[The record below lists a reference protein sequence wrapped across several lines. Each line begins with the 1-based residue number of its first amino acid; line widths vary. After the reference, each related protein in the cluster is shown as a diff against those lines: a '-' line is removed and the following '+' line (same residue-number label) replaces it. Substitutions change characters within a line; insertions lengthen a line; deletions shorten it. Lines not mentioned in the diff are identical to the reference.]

1 MQSPLVVFI
10 PEKERDA
17 LRSSGVI
24 PASWYEM
31 CGRTLWEGAGNRVYL
46 WPHDADYKSA
56 TAGGG
61 RPPPPAELLGLET
74 RGDEWMRSENQVAK
88 LFGSTILHVLF
99 LDDEVQGSPG
109 LVDAAPLIALSR
121 WIRSLG
127 DSICTWFAETQNRNI
142 RHVAVVVARKGFF
155 HLSDDQLRAIEGELT
170 DSGALKT
177 CYFVDSRLEVNLE
190 HDALHAACLWP
201 VIVGRLLLR
210 VLIELNSE
218 NSSEGIF
225 LPGVHLIR
233 SFEYLM
239 DCPSDKVA
247 EVAQSA
253 QQAVYRLIH
262 LEGMEGESGT
272 GNASRRLEVKNREN
286 NGFAEL
292 KTRLSEY
299 GGVPSPL
306 SRRVD
311 WHRVDVDN
319 LVNMTNDDSLWNPA
333 RAKARVHFAECER
346 KMFRE
351 KEKDRVMEARAVFG
365 RVAKNPGNIDDEARR
380 LHEQEPPDTWGRD
393 IIYDKWRAM
402 VHAELARKEAQKQL
416 ADAGHEMKRAQNHYV
431 TVPYGML
438 AVVAA
443 SLFCG
448 YALFRTFWALAGSD
462 SLLVVLVLSSLS
474 FVGAVGAC
482 LAMSW
487 FHRRAGRMA
496 MDELCAIKESV
507 DAKMDDRHAAS
518 VEIVKTAEA
527 RHSVGL
533 RRAAIAV
540 LKRLLE
546 RVGRIVAR
554 ELQSPTVD
562 VSYRNGDANETE
574 GAQTSTRDGDL
585 RRDELEVFAAQ
596 TRFLHSVAGN
606 ATEIGGTR
614 SSNVDQVIRGAFRE
628 SGEKS
633 FKTFWSRLC
642 AETDGLN
649 QQGNFPA
656 QVFVPRI
663 RNWFKDFGDDLVMAQ
678 KIDLIENSRG
688 NAAVSSS
695 LSVLPKEFGDL
706 RGDSG
711 FALASAHVESDKVEN
726 SPRAVFLPSAAG
738 FLADVRQLLGGAAG
752 GEIEIRET
760 NVLDGL
766 PQVAFFFQDI
776 RVWGIGT
783 GEGGRLRFLSKQES
797 RERNHREGE
806 VA

>member
-1 MQSPLVVFI
+1 MPSPLVVFI

-17 LRSSGVI
+17 LRSSGVM
-24 PASWYEM
+24 PPTWYES

-46 WPHDADYKSA
+46 WPYDADYKSA

-61 RPPPPAELLGLET
+61 SPPPPAELLGLET

-88 LFGSTILHVLF
+88 LFGSTVLHVLF
-99 LDDEVQGSPG
+99 LDDEVKGSPG
-109 LVDAAPLIALSR
+109 LVDAAPLLALSR

-127 DSICTWFAETQNRNI
+127 ESICTWFAETQNRNI

-155 HLSDDQLRAIEGELT
+155 HLSDDQLRTIEGELT
-170 DSGALKT
+170 DSGVLKT

-210 VLIELNSE
+210 MLIELSSE
-218 NSSEGIF
+218 NSCEGIF

-239 DCPSDKVA
+239 ECPSDKVA
-247 EVAQSA
+247 EVAQDA
-253 QQAVYRLIH
+253 QHAVYRLIH
-262 LEGMEGESGT
+262 LEGMEGESGAVR
-272 GNASRRLEVKNREN
+272 ASHRPEVKNREN
-286 NGFAEL
+286 NGFSEL
-292 KTRLSEY
+292 KMRLSEY

-306 SRRVD
+306 SRGMD
-311 WHRVDVDN
+311 WHRLDVDD
-319 LVNMTNDDSLWNPA
+319 LVRKTNDDSLWNPA
-333 RAKARVHFAECER
+333 RTQARVHFAECER

-365 RVAKNPGNIDDEARR
+365 RVAKTPGNIDDEARR
-380 LHEQEPPDTWGRD
+380 LHEQKPHDTWGRD
-393 IIYDKWRAM
+393 VIYEKWRAM
-402 VHAELARKEAQKQL
+402 VRAELDRKEAQKRL
-416 ADAGHEMKRAQNHYV
+416 ADAGREMKRAQNHYV
-431 TVPYGML
+431 TAPYGML

-448 YALFRTFWALAGSD
+448 YALFRTFWALGGSG
-462 SLLVVLVLSSLS
+462 SLLVALVLSSLS

-482 LAMSW
+482 VFMLW
-487 FHRRAGRMA
+487 LHRGAGQMA
-496 MDELCAIKESV
+496 MDELGAIKESV

-518 VEIVKTAEA
+518 VEIVKIAEA

-540 LKRLLE
+540 LQRLLE
-546 RVGRIVAR
+546 RVGRIVGR

-562 VSYRNGDANETE
+562 VSYRHG
-574 GAQTSTRDGDL
+574 GAEAPDHSQISTKDTDL
-585 RRDELEVFAAQ
+585 RREELEVFAVQ
-596 TRFLHSVAGN
+596 TRFSHSVAGN
-606 ATEIGGTR
+606 ATDVGGAKG
-614 SSNVDQVIRGAFRE
+614 SNVDKVISVAFRE

-633 FKTFWSRLC
+633 FKAFWSQLC

-663 RNWFKDFGDDLVMAQ
+663 RDWFKNFGDDLVMAQ
-678 KIDLIENSRG
+678 KLDLIESSKG
-688 NAAVSSS
+688 DAAASSW

-726 SPRAVFLPSAAG
+726 SPRTVFIPRAAG
-738 FLADVRQLLGGAAG
+738 ILTDVQQLLGGAAG

-776 RVWGIGT
+776 RVWGIGI
-783 GEGGRLRFLSKQES
+783 GDGGRLRFLSKQES
-797 RERNHREGE
+797 LKRKRREGE

>member
-1 MQSPLVVFI
+1 MPSPLVVFI

-17 LRSSGVI
+17 LRSSGVM

-31 CGRTLWEGAGNRVYL
+31 CSRTLWEGAGNRVYL
-46 WPHDADYKSA
+46 WPYDADYKSA

-88 LFGSTILHVLF
+88 LFGSTVLHVLF

-109 LVDAAPLIALSR
+109 LADAAPLLALSR

-155 HLSDDQLRAIEGELT
+155 HLSDDQLRMIEGELK

-177 CYFVDSRLEVNLE
+177 CYFVDSRLEVDLE

-210 VLIELNSE
+210 MLIELSSE
-218 NSSEGIF
+218 NSSGGIF

-247 EVAQSA
+247 EVAQDA
-253 QQAVYRLIH
+253 QHAACRLIH
-262 LEGMEGESGT
+262 LEGMEGEAGASG
-272 GNASRRLEVKNREN
+272 ASRRPEVKNREN
-286 NGFAEL
+286 NGFSEL

-299 GGVPSPL
+299 GGVPSSLP
-306 SRRVD
+306 RGTE
-311 WHRVDVDN
+311 WHRLDVDD
-319 LVNMTNDDSLWNPA
+319 LVRKTNDDSLWNSA
-333 RAKARVHFAECER
+333 RAQARVHFAECER

-351 KEKDRVMEARAVFG
+351 KEKDRVMEARAVFS
-365 RVAKNPGNIDDEARR
+365 RVAKSPGSIDDEARR
-380 LHEQEPPDTWGRD
+380 LHEQEPHDTWGRD
-393 IIYDKWRAM
+393 IIYEKWRAM
-402 VHAELARKEAQKQL
+402 VLAELDRKEAQKRL
-416 ADAGHEMKRAQNHYV
+416 ADAGREMGRAQNHYV
-431 TVPYGML
+431 TAPYGML

-448 YALFRTFWALAGSD
+448 YALFRTFWALGG
-462 SLLVVLVLSSLS
+462 SLLVALVLSSLA
-474 FVGAVGAC
+474 FAGAVGAC
-482 LAMSW
+482 VSMLW
-487 FHRRAGRMA
+487 FHRRAGQMA
-496 MDELCAIKESV
+496 VGELLAIKESV

-540 LKRLLE
+540 LQRLLE
-546 RVGRIVAR
+546 RVGRIVGR

-562 VSYRNGDANETE
+562 VSYRRGDAEEPDGSQIPTK
-574 GAQTSTRDGDL
+574 GADL
-585 RRDELEVFAAQ
+585 RREELEVFAAQ
-596 TRFLHSVAGN
+596 TRFLHSVDGN
-606 ATEIGGTR
+606 ATDAGGAKG
-614 SSNVDQVIRGAFRE
+614 SNVDKVISVAFRE

-633 FKTFWSRLC
+633 FRAFWSRLC
-642 AETDGLN
+642 EETDGLT

-663 RNWFKDFGDDLVMAQ
+663 RNWFKEFGDDLVMAQ
-678 KIDLIENSRG
+678 KLDLIENSKG
-688 NAAVSSS
+688 NAAVSR
-695 LSVLPKEFGDL
+695 LQSVLPEEFGDL

-726 SPRAVFLPSAAG
+726 SPRTVFIPRAAG
-738 FLADVRQLLGGAAG
+738 ILADVRQLLGGAAG

-797 RERNHREGE
+797 LKHGRRGGE

>member
-1 MQSPLVVFI
+1 MPSPLVVFI
-10 PEKERDA
+10 PEKERNA

-24 PASWYEM
+24 PPSWYET
-31 CGRTLWEGAGNRVYL
+31 CDRTLWESSGNRVYF
-46 WPHDADYKSA
+46 WPHDADYKLA
-56 TAGGG
+56 AAGGG
-61 RPPPPAELLGLET
+61 SPPPPAELLGLET

-88 LFGSTILHVLF
+88 LFGSTVLHVLF
-99 LDDEVQGSPG
+99 LDDEAQGNPG
-109 LVDAAPLIALSR
+109 LVDAEPLLALSR
-121 WIRSLG
+121 WIRALG

-155 HLSDDQLRAIEGELT
+155 HLSGDQLRAIEGELT

-177 CYFVDSRLEVNLE
+177 CYFIDSRLEVNLE
-190 HDALHAACLWP
+190 HDALHAVCLWP

-210 VLIELNSE
+210 MLIEVTSE

-253 QQAVYRLIH
+253 QHAVYRLIH
-262 LEGMEGESGT
+262 LEGMEAESGT
-272 GNASRRLEVKNREN
+272 GSASRRPEVRNREN

-299 GGVPSPL
+299 GGVPSL
-306 SRRVD
+306 LYRGKD
-311 WHRVDVDN
+311 WHRVDVDD
-319 LVNMTNDDSLWNPA
+319 LVEMTNDDSLWDSA

-351 KEKDRVMEARAVFG
+351 KEKDRVMEARAVFS
-365 RVAKNPGNIDDEARR
+365 RVAKNPGNIDNEARR
-380 LHEQEPPDTWGRD
+380 LHEEEPHDTWGRD
-393 IIYDKWRAM
+393 IIYDKWRLM
-402 VHAELARKEAQKQL
+402 VRAELARKEAQKQL
-416 ADAGHEMKRAQNHYV
+416 ADAGREMRRAQNHYV
-431 TVPYGML
+431 TAPYGML

-448 YALFRTFWALAGSD
+448 YALFRTFWALGGSE
-462 SLLVVLVLSSLS
+462 SLIVALVLSSLS
-474 FVGAVGAC
+474 FVGAAGAC
-482 LAMSW
+482 IAMSW

-540 LKRLLE
+540 LKRLLD
-546 RVGRIVAR
+546 RVGRIVGR

-562 VSYRNGDANETE
+562 VSYRHGDANET
-574 GAQTSTRDGDL
+574 DGFPAPAKDGNL
-585 RRDELEVFAAQ
+585 RREELEVFAAQ

-606 ATEIGGTR
+606 ATEVGR
-614 SSNVDQVIRGAFRE
+614 ANSSNVDKVISGAFRE

-678 KIDLIENSRG
+678 KLDLIEDSKG
-688 NAAVSSS
+688 DAAASSS
-695 LSVLPKEFGDL
+695 PSVLPKEFGDL

-711 FALASAHVESDKVEN
+711 FALASAHVESEMVQA
-726 SPRAVFLPSAAG
+726 SPRTVFLPSAAG
-738 FLADVRQLLGGAAG
+738 MSADVQRLLGGAAG
-752 GEIEIRET
+752 DEIEICET

-783 GEGGRLRFLSKQES
+783 GDGGRLRFLSKQES
-797 RERNHREGE
+797 LERNHREGE

>member
-1 MQSPLVVFI
+1 MSSPLVVFI
-10 PEKERDA
+10 PEQERDA
-17 LRSSGVI
+17 LRSSGVM
-24 PASWYEM
+24 PPSWYEM
-31 CGRTLWEGAGNRVYL
+31 CDRTLWEGKGDRVYF
-46 WPHDADYKSA
+46 WPYAANYKFA
-56 TAGGG
+56 AEGGG

-88 LFGSTILHVLF
+88 LFGSTVLHVLF
-99 LDDEVQGSPG
+99 LDDEVKGNPG
-109 LVDAAPLIALSR
+109 LVDAEPLLALSR

-210 VLIELNSE
+210 MLIELSSE

-247 EVAQSA
+247 EVAQDA
-253 QQAVYRLIH
+253 QRAVYRLIH
-262 LEGMEGESGT
+262 LEGIDGESGAAST
-272 GNASRRLEVKNREN
+272 SRRPEVRNMEN
-286 NGFAEL
+286 NGFSEL

-306 SRRVD
+306 PREMD
-311 WHRVDVDN
+311 WHRLDVDD
-319 LVNMTNDDSLWNPA
+319 LVRMTNDDSLWNSA
-333 RAKARVHFAECER
+333 RALARVDFAECER

-351 KEKDRVMEARAVFG
+351 KEKDRVMEARSVFG
-365 RVAKNPGNIDDEARR
+365 RVAKDPGNIDDEARR
-380 LHEQEPPDTWGRD
+380 LHEQEPHDTWGRD
-393 IIYDKWRAM
+393 IIYDKWRKM
-402 VHAELARKEAQKQL
+402 VRAELDRKEAQKRL
-416 ADAGHEMKRAQNHYV
+416 ADAGREMKRAQNHFV
-431 TVPYGML
+431 TAPYGML
-438 AVVAA
+438 AVVAT

-448 YALFRTFWALAGSD
+448 YALFRMFWALGG
-462 SLLVVLVLSSLS
+462 SLLVAMILSSLS
-474 FVGAVGAC
+474 FAGAVGAC
-482 LAMSW
+482 VSMLW
-487 FHRRAGRMA
+487 LHRRAGGMA
-496 MDELCAIKESV
+496 LDELCAIKESV

-540 LKRLLE
+540 LQRLLE
-546 RVGRIVAR
+546 RVGRIVGR

-562 VSYRNGDANETE
+562 VSYRRGSADEADSSR
-574 GAQTSTRDGDL
+574 TSTKDGDL
-585 RRDELEVFAAQ
+585 RREELEVFAAQ

-606 ATEIGGTR
+606 VPEAGVAA
-614 SSNVDQVIRGAFRE
+614 SSNVDKVIRGAFRE

-633 FKTFWSRLC
+633 FKSFWSRLC

-649 QQGNFPA
+649 QQGNYPA

-678 KIDLIENSRG
+678 KLDLIANSRN
-688 NAAVSSS
+688 NATAPG
-695 LSVLPKEFGDL
+695 LHSVLPEEFGDL

-711 FALASAHVESDKVEN
+711 FALASAHVESDVVQD
-726 SPRAVFLPSAAG
+726 SPREVFVPSAAG
-738 FLADVRQLLGGAAG
+738 ISSDVRRLLGGAAG
-752 GEIEIRET
+752 DEMEIRET

-783 GEGGRLRFLSKQES
+783 GEGGRLRFLSRQES
-797 RERNHREGE
+797 LKRNRREGE

>member
-17 LRSSGVI
+17 LRSSGVM

-46 WPHDADYKSA
+46 WPYDADYKSA

-88 LFGSTILHVLF
+88 LFGSTVLHVLF
-99 LDDEVQGSPG
+99 LDDEVKGSPG
-109 LVDAAPLIALSR
+109 LVDAAPLLALSR

-127 DSICTWFAETQNRNI
+127 ESICTWFAETQNRNI

-210 VLIELNSE
+210 MLIELSLD

-247 EVAQSA
+247 EIAQDA
-253 QQAVYRLIH
+253 QHAAYKLIH
-262 LEGMEGESGT
+262 LEGMEGESG
-272 GNASRRLEVKNREN
+272 GASASRRPEVKNREN

-306 SRRVD
+306 PRGTD
-311 WHRVDVDN
+311 WHRLDVDD
-319 LVNMTNDDSLWNPA
+319 LVGMTNDDSLWNSA
-333 RAKARVHFAECER
+333 RERARKHFAECER

-351 KEKDRVMEARAVFG
+351 KEKDRVMEARAVFCQ
-365 RVAKNPGNIDDEARR
+365 VAKNPGNIDDEARR
-380 LHEQEPPDTWGRD
+380 LHEQEPHDTWGRD
-393 IIYDKWRAM
+393 IIYEKWRAM
-402 VHAELARKEAQKQL
+402 VLAELHRKEAQKRL
-416 ADAGHEMKRAQNHYV
+416 ADAGREMKRAQNHYV
-431 TVPYGML
+431 TAPYGML

-448 YALFRTFWALAGSD
+448 YALFRTFWALGGSG
-462 SLLVVLVLSSLS
+462 SLLVALVLSSLS
-474 FVGAVGAC
+474 FIGAIGAC
-482 LAMSW
+482 VSMLW
-487 FHRRAGRMA
+487 LHRRAGQMA
-496 MDELCAIKESV
+496 VDELCAIKESV

-540 LKRLLE
+540 LQRLLE
-546 RVGRIVAR
+546 RVGRIVGR

-562 VSYRNGDANETE
+562 VSYRNGDAE
-574 GAQTSTRDGDL
+574 GPDGSKMPTKDTDL
-585 RRDELEVFAAQ
+585 RREELEVFAAQ

-606 ATEIGGTR
+606 ATDVGGAEG
-614 SSNVDQVIRGAFRE
+614 SNVDKVISVAFRE

-633 FKTFWSRLC
+633 FKTFWARLC

-663 RNWFKDFGDDLVMAQ
+663 RNWFKNFGDDLVMAQ
-678 KIDLIENSRG
+678 KLDLIENSKD
-688 NAAVSSS
+688 NAAVSS
-695 LSVLPKEFGDL
+695 LHAILPQEFDDL

-726 SPRAVFLPSAAG
+726 SPRTVFIPRSAG
-738 FLADVRQLLGGAAG
+738 ILADVRQVLGGAAG
-752 GEIEIRET
+752 GEIEICET

-783 GEGGRLRFLSKQES
+783 GDGGRLRFLSKQENLK
-797 RERNHREGE
+797 RNRREGE